1 MLVFVDF
8 PDAPVS
14 KGIEEIGVDA
24 ARLAL
29 GHAAHHMRVVHTV
42 RAFRP
47 RSAVSGRPECS
58 RVAVALVD
66 VCLSTY
72 LIAGRRRGDA
82 FCC

>member
-14 KGIEEIGVDA
+14 KGIEEIGVAA

-29 GHAAHHMRVVHTV
+29 GGAAHRVRVVHTV

-47 RSAVSGRPECS
+47 GSAVSGRPE
-58 RVAVALVD
+58 
-66 VCLSTY
+66 
-72 LIAGRRRGDA
+72 
-82 FCC
+82 